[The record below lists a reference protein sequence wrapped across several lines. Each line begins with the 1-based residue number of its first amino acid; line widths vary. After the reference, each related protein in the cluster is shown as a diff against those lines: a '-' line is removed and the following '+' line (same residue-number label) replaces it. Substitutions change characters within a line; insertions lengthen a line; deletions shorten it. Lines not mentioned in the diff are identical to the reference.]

1 MVINYSQVRC
11 ETGNMCHSPGDN
23 WYAVIISF
31 ILQVGK
37 PRPTRL
43 SDLPKIM
50 LHQLSQNWV
59 SFSKIHGGLYK
70 GTKNTRP
77 LY

>member
-37 PRPTRL
+37 LRHRSFCDR
-43 SDLPKIM
+43 SDLIT
-50 LHQLSQNWV
+50 LSLEYMC
-59 SFSKIHGGLYK
+59 FSLVAHVQ
-70 GTKNTRP
+70 
-77 LY
+77 